1 MRKNVLSLNTAFN
14 KNILP
19 IANAYE
25 LKKLLHYKKKAAQM
39 ANSDLRFLTPANE
52 ISIDKYAEGPP
63 KQEVVNLKE
72 FSAAGA
78 NVGKII
84 SSISRGQKPTGSDLA
99 GYQTIAATMG
109 YSLDELQT
117 DEDILKMLSEYKTI
131 LKQSYP
137 KELVDAFGEEMDSKF
152 QAGVALTAAQT
163 TNSNMVSD
171 KLFDFQKNK
180 EYARFTHNLNEQ
192 YAIRAEERA
201 EQRAE
206 DARQAEID
214 RINNEV
220 PKGMYYSSEVEATG
234 NDEGIVKRRFKSS

>member
-1 MRKNVLSLNTAFN
+1 M
-14 KNILP
+14 
-19 IANAYE
+19 
-25 LKKLLHYKKKAAQM
+25 
-39 ANSDLRFLTPANE
+39 
-52 ISIDKYAEGPP
+52 
-63 KQEVVNLKE
+63 
-72 FSAAGA
+72 
-78 NVGKII
+78 
-84 SSISRGQKPTGSDLA
+84 
-99 GYQTIAATMG
+99 
-109 YSLDELQT
+109 
-117 DEDILKMLSEYKTI
+117 

-180 EYARFTHNLNEQ
+180 EYARFTHNLNEE

-234 NDEGIVKRRFKSS
+234 NDEGIVKDASKALVWLDRSQQSSEWSWSVEDPKQIEITERFVNKKLSKLEDVKRTPAGDGYTETKEQKENLTSNQKSQYAYYNNLRNRITDYKNKKSSSVQIQH

>member
-1 MRKNVLSLNTAFN
+1 MLLKNYKAFVEGKNKIAEQLNTQGVLSNNMRKNVLSLNTAFN

-25 LKKLLHYKKKAAQM
+25 LKKLLHYKKKQHKWQIP
-39 ANSDLRFLTPANE
+39 DLRFLTPANE

-99 GYQTIAATMG
+99 GYQTIVATMG

-117 DEDILKMLSEYKTI
+117 DEDILKN
-131 LKQSYP
+131 
-137 KELVDAFGEEMDSKF
+137 V
-152 QAGVALTAAQT
+152 
-163 TNSNMVSD
+163 
-171 KLFDFQKNK
+171 
-180 EYARFTHNLNEQ
+180 
-192 YAIRAEERA
+192 IR
-201 EQRAE
+201 
-206 DARQAEID
+206 I
-214 RINNEV
+214 
-220 PKGMYYSSEVEATG
+220 
-234 NDEGIVKRRFKSS
+234 